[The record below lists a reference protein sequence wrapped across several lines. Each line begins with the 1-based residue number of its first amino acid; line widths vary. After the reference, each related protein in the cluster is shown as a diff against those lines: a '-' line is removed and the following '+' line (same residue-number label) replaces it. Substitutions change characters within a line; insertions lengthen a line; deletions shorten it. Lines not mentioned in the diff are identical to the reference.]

1 MVFKGVL
8 SFLAIYLGNQALVL
22 LGVFLPTLKELP
34 HKVGYFLPTFVCMNI
49 ENSGVPDGIVTNGVV
64 STYSFLPALG
74 AMVLETAIVFICGM
88 IYFRKT
94 DLK

>member
-1 MVFKGVL
+1 MGAFHAYDIRGVYNVD
-8 SFLAIYLGNQALVL
+8 FDKHTAY
-22 LGVFLPTLKELP
+22 
-34 HKVGYFLPTFVCMNI
+34 KVGYFLPTFVCMNI